1 MTADAKY
8 VTFDDHK
15 TNGNVWLVD
24 VENPAGTDTDGY
36 PVIENIKVEVIAPT
50 QVLAQYIVE
59 CIYPQSLSIS
69 VPDAPMC

>member
-1 MTADAKY
+1 MTANTKT
-8 VTFDDHK
+8 VSFEEHK

-24 VENPAGTDTDGY
+24 VENPAGTDADGY
-36 PVIENIKVEVIAPT
+36 PVIEYLKVEVIAPT